1 MGTSADRLRDYY
13 ARTASGYDVHEADPE
28 HLAALRVALPL
39 LAAHGVRRV
48 LDVGCGT
55 GKAMRAVEAAIPGAE
70 AVGIDPS
77 PDLLA
82 VARDRHGHP
91 TDRLHEGVGEALP
104 FPDGVFDAAL
114 AVAVLHHV
122 PDPWAVVAE
131 MRRVA
136 PIVVISDANRYGQ
149 GRAPIRAVKLA
160 LRALG
165 LAAAIDRRRNGPDR
179 HFESEGD
186 GVAWPFSVFD
196 LVARLRS
203 LGDEVMVVPTR
214 GTPAMHAFP
223 LGAATH
229 ALLVSFLP
237 GALDSVQSPP
247 N

>member
-1 MGTSADRLRDYY
+1 
-13 ARTASGYDVHEADPE
+13 
-28 HLAALRVALPL
+28 
-39 LAAHGVRRV
+39 
-48 LDVGCGT
+48 
-55 GKAMRAVEAAIPGAE
+55 MRAVEAAIPGAE

-149 GRAPIRAVKLA
+149 GRRRYGRLNWRCARLA
-160 LRALG
+160 LPRPSTAG
-165 LAAAIDRRRNGPDR
+165 AM
-179 HFESEGD
+179 
-186 GVAWPFSVFD
+186 
-196 LVARLRS
+196 ARTDTSR
-203 LGDEVMVVPTR
+203 VK
-214 GTPAMHAFP
+214 AMA
-223 LGAATH
+223 
-229 ALLVSFLP
+229 
-237 GALDSVQSPP
+237 
-247 N
+247 